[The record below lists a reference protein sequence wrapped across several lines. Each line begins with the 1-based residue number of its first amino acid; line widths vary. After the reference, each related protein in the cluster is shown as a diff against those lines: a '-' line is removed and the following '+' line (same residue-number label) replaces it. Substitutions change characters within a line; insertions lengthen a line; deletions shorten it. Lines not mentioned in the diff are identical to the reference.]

1 MAAFPVTR
9 QTPKRI
15 TGEEFMRLP
24 EPEHG
29 GKMELVDGVVR
40 VMSPVGLEHGEVAGL
55 IYDALRDFARKHRL
69 GRVTHETG
77 FRLRRRPDRVLAP
90 DVSVLFE
97 ARRPR
102 TRERRE
108 SFVEGPPD
116 LAVEVVSPSDRQRD
130 VLEKVGQYLDGAT
143 PRVWVVRP
151 RRQTVTVYRQSGEAV
166 TRGPGDILSS
176 DDAGLPVE
184 GFRLPVADIFEE

>member
-1 MAAFPVTR
+1 MAAFPVSR
-9 QTPKRI
+9 QPGKRI
-15 TGEEFMRLP
+15 TAEEFMRLP
-24 EPEHG
+24 EPAHG
-29 GKMELVDGVVR
+29 GKMELVDGIVR
-40 VMSPVGLEHGEVAGL
+40 VMSPVGLEHGETSDIIHA
-55 IYDALRDFARKHRL
+55 ALRVFLRTHRL

-108 SFVEGPPD
+108 SFVEGAPD

-130 VLEKVGQYLDGAT
+130 ILEKVGQYLDGAT

-151 RRQTVTVYRQSGEAV
+151 RRQTVTVYRQTGEAV
-166 TRGPGDILSS
+166 TRGPGEVLTS

-184 GFRLPVADIFEE
+184 GFRLPVSDIFEA

>member
-1 MAAFPVTR
+1 
-9 QTPKRI
+9 
-15 TGEEFMRLP
+15 MRLP

>member
-1 MAAFPVTR
+1 
-9 QTPKRI
+9 
-15 TGEEFMRLP
+15 
-24 EPEHG
+24 
-29 GKMELVDGVVR
+29 
-40 VMSPVGLEHGEVAGL
+40 
-55 IYDALRDFARKHRL
+55 
-69 GRVTHETG
+69 
-77 FRLRRRPDRVLAP
+77 
-90 DVSVLFE
+90 LFE